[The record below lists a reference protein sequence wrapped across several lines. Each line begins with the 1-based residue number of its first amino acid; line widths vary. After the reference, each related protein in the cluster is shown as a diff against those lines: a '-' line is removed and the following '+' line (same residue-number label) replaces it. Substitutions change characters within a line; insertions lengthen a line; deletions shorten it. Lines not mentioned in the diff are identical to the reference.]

1 MYCLT
6 FELYSASAVW
16 IFRLCINNIL
26 NRFDFITT
34 IYTLYTRVI
43 RSICYAK
50 VPNMMNYKKNT
61 VIESFILNFAIH
73 VDLYILYIVPILVH
87 VLSKQV
93 HVNPYNLYNC

>member
-50 VPNMMNYKKNT
+50 VPNMMNYKKKYCYRVVHFKFCNPRR
-61 VIESFILNFAIH
+61 SLSS
-73 VDLYILYIVPILVH
+73 LYSSYFRTCTAEASTRQSL
-87 VLSKQV
+87 
-93 HVNPYNLYNC
+93 